1 MPMNRRSFL
10 RVTAIAGGGVML
22 GIYSRPQA
30 LGQGKQA
37 KGKEGPPAALKPDAF
52 ITVAPDGTVTIMA
65 KNPEVG
71 QGIRTELPMVLADEL
86 DVDWKAVKIQQAD
99 FDQAKYGV
107 QNSGGSNGTR
117 TNWYP
122 LRLVGATARQ
132 MFVNA
137 AAQTWNVAATECSTA
152 SGLVTHRGSGRSL
165 GYGE

>member
-30 LGQGKQA
+30 LGQGKQGA
-37 KGKEGPPAALKPDAF
+37 PAPLKPEAF
-52 ITVAPDGTVTIMA
+52 IKVAADGTVTIMA

-86 DVDWKAVKIQQAD
+86 DVDWKSVKIQQAD

-107 QNSGGSNGTR
+107 Q
-117 TNWYP
+117 
-122 LRLVGATARQ
+122 
-132 MFVNA
+132 
-137 AAQTWNVAATECSTA
+137 
-152 SGLVTHRGSGRSL
+152 
-165 GYGE
+165 